1 MTRQPNS
8 STSAPVAT
16 LAADLRVVCGKLAR
30 RLREEGSVGDLTG
43 SQMKVVSRLER
54 DGPATV
60 SALAQ
65 AEGIRPQSMGA
76 TVSALKAAGLIS
88 GMADPAD
95 GRQTILSLTSACRE
109 SIRAARAA
117 REDWLMQA
125 IRTRLKPEEHA
136 QLAAAIELLERL
148 IGA

>member
-1 MTRQPNS
+1 MVSQS
-8 STSAPVAT
+8 STSAERSVAA
-16 LAADLRVVCGKLAR
+16 LAAGLRMLSGKLAR
-30 RLREEGSVGDLTG
+30 RLREEGNLGDFTWT
-43 SQMKVVSRLER
+43 QMKVVSRLER

-60 SALAQ
+60 TALAQ

-76 TVSALKAAGLIS
+76 TVAALKAASLIS
-88 GMADPAD
+88 GTADPQD
-95 GRQTILSLTSACRE
+95 GRQTILSLTAACRE

-117 REDWLMQA
+117 REDWLMHA
-125 IRTRLKPEEHA
+125 IRTRLEPREHE